1 MRHLTST
8 DFDSILSKAHGNPTI
23 WELFL
28 SKLTKEV
35 CCDSGFILL
44 TDLAERD
51 NTRFLYQFNVSSEHK
66 VRYEKLFN
74 SQDTFNYFIAQHPRS
89 VFCSQDLDNTPLGDK
104 TDSDFITTCGYQFRL
119 GLSISCNQRFSLNL
133 LLNRSNAFTEQEK
146 QRYQQILY
154 SVLPQLEEAIYAE
167 QRRILSNQIIHQIGR
182 PFDGYVVV
190 DNALQIA
197 HLDPVYHSVIAGLD
211 GVNIT
216 ASHFEMECPEVQ
228 QCLLSEIGNACQT
241 GVIQSRYSALNIMI
255 IPVTALANLMGWEC
269 REDGIILTFT
279 RKKENNLV
287 VDRLTRFHNLSLC
300 EAACASQFLIT
311 PSIAEIA
318 SSIHRSED
326 TVRNHI
332 KRTMHKF
339 DVHNQATLMKKLLA
353 VASI

>member
-1 MRHLTST
+1 MRYLTST
-8 DFDSILSKAHGNPTI
+8 NFDSILSKALGNPTI

-28 SKLTKEV
+28 SKLAKEV
-35 CCDSGFILL
+35 CCDSGCILL

-66 VRYEKLFN
+66 MRYERLFN
-74 SQDTFNYFIAQHPRS
+74 SRDTFNYFIAQHPHT
-89 VFCSQDLDNTPLGDK
+89 VFCSQDLDNTPLGGK
-104 TDSDFITTCGYQFRL
+104 ADSDFITTCGYQFRL

-133 LLNRSNAFTEQEK
+133 LLNRSNAFTEQNK

-154 SVLPQLEEAIYAE
+154 SILPQLEEAIHAE
-167 QRRILSNQIIHQIGR
+167 QRRILSSQIIHQIGR
-182 PFDGYVVV
+182 PFDGYIIV

-216 ASHFEMECPEVQ
+216 ESHFEMVCPETQ
-228 QCLLSEIGNACQT
+228 QRLLSEIENACQT
-241 GVIQSRYSALNIMI
+241 GVIECQYSALNIMI
-255 IPVTALANLMGWEC
+255 IPVTALVNLIGWEC
-269 REDGIILTFT
+269 HDDGIILTFI
-279 RKKENNLV
+279 RIKENNSV

-300 EAACASQFLIT
+300 EATCASQFLIT

-318 SSIHRSED
+318 SSIHRSEN

-339 DVHNQATLMKKLLA
+339 NVHNQATLMKKLLA